1 MVLVLTFGTP
11 LFAERKATISAV
23 LEETILRLARGQAG
37 ALQRRVVRQSAANSC
52 GRNLRRPLQDDVRT
66 QGTGRQGGKGGQE
79 SGGKVLAK
87 RKPILSS
94 RLPGA

>member
-1 MVLVLTFGTP
+1 VFVVTFSAP

-23 LEETILRLARGQAG
+23 LEETILRLARGQAE

-52 GRNLRRPLQDDVRT
+52 GRNLRQPLQDDVRT

-87 RKPILSS
+87 RKPMLLNRFS
-94 RLPGA
+94 G